1 MKDLYHI
8 FRAYNNT
15 NFIIQQILK
24 TFHRS
29 CNDRLCARNRI
40 SRYYLYIP
48 KNQPKIGFIKGK
60 CWNKAGLA
68 LAKKEKKKKKPFFF
82 TAKKQKK
89 KKNPRN
95 PCFGLHIRY
104 VTINWQLRQFSCRPS
119 LLLTSIFHLNNRPI
133 IFLGVK
139 EAWKLYVFI
148 LQNIT
153 IGDNTLCPNI
163 WKFLTPLHCLR
174 WNKFF
179 HSMTRVKWSN
189 MNQKPV
195 D

>member
-1 MKDLYHI
+1 MRPKSDFPVLSIHTQKSAKNWIYK
-8 FRAYNNT
+8 R
-15 NFIIQQILK
+15 QVLK
-24 TFHRS
+24 QGWSCLGKKRRKRKKSHFFHS
-29 CNDRLCARNRI
+29 
-40 SRYYLYIP
+40 
-48 KNQPKIGFIKGK
+48 
-60 CWNKAGLA
+60 
-68 LAKKEKKKKKPFFF
+68 
-82 TAKKQKK
+82 KKQKT

>member
-29 CNDRLCARNRI
+29 YNDRSCARNRI
-40 SRYYLYIP
+40 SRYYP
-48 KNQPKIGFIKGK
+48 KKGK

-68 LAKKEKKKKKPFFF
+68 LAKKRRKRKKKAIFF
-82 TAKKQKK
+82 TAKKTW
-89 KKNPRN
+89 NPR
-95 PCFGLHIRY
+95 FGLHIRY

-163 WKFLTPLHCLR
+163 WNFLAPLHCLR
-174 WNKFF
+174 WNNFF